1 MKSKIFVF
9 ISISLTMN
17 KFICLLWLLNGY
29 IAFWELLT
37 FIHCQFAFFELKN
50 VIFMLLYCFI
60 IYVFIYV
67 IIIYNTYIEEF
78 GLLYE
83 VFW

>member
-1 MKSKIFVF
+1 
-9 ISISLTMN
+9 
-17 KFICLLWLLNGY
+17 
-29 IAFWELLT
+29 
-37 FIHCQFAFFELKN
+37 
-50 VIFMLLYCFI
+50 MLLYCFI